1 MAKLNQPLFAFLAIG
16 IAVGAV
22 VAMLDLLNA
31 TSRPPQP
38 VPLGAKIWDYEHAF
52 TVTAVRRTRVLRGSG
67 TTLRAHGEFYVIE
80 ARVVCPFGERYVW
93 DDSNAYVAE
102 MARSRYAHR
111 YVIAVNA
118 QRLLDREDGRPGPR
132 HMVLGASQRERIVF
146 DLPLDARQPALLFAD
161 TMGLGP
167 IADSVLALSIYHP
180 NRFNLRY
187 D

>member
-1 MAKLNQPLFAFLAIG
+1 MTKLNKPLAAVLAIG
-16 IAVGAV
+16 IIFGVGM
-22 VAMLDLLNA
+22 AMLDLVNA
-31 TSRPPQP
+31 TGRPPQP
-38 VPLGAKIWDYEHAF
+38 VPLGATIWDYEHGF
-52 TVTAVRRTRVLRGSG
+52 TVTAVRRTRVLRASG
-67 TTLRAHGEFYVIE
+67 TTLRARGEFYVIE
-80 ARVVCPFGERYVW
+80 ARVDCPFGERYVW

-102 MARSRYAHR
+102 MARSRYGDR
-111 YVIAVNA
+111 YGIAADA
-118 QRLLDREDGRPGPR
+118 QRLLDREDGRPGS
-132 HMVLGASQRERIVF
+132 HHVVLGASQRERIVF